1 MDEEKKRSLES
12 KIEETIY
19 SLAKTILFE
28 LNRWEFDDL
37 ANRDPSFE
45 SVSRDVRQS
54 LLILDQ
60 LGHSRLVNISKEI
73 LDILE
78 STAQSI
84 VERDVKLLID
94 NTTHLQEFVEI
105 REKEG
110 AANEY

>member
-1 MDEEKKRSLES
+1 MDEEKRRSLES
-12 KIEETIY
+12 EVEENIY
-19 SLAKTILFE
+19 NLAKTILFE

-54 LLILDQ
+54 LLILDR

-73 LDILE
+73 LEILE

-94 NTTHLQEFVEI
+94 NTAHLQEFVEI

-110 AANEY
+110 VANEY